1 MSSIKRI
8 AITLSAASILPSGVL
23 AEGLERVNI
32 NPSFLFESGSYAEYG
47 WGSVNPSLPST
58 GASGVAPVAAAQTND
73 NVAPSFTASTLAAKT
88 AIGDKIDIGLWY
100 TNQGN
105 GVDIDW
111 GQVGIAASVS
121 APTLAGMVRYKLS
134 DSMSII
140 GGLKRVSVDQGGV
153 LSLPLMKDDVDG
165 LNAADAAMS
174 YTTGQQSATG
184 SIYGIVSEVP
194 AIGMRM
200 MVLMES
206 ALSMDVPVSYTQAGG
221 DVAAGTYSG
230 SAKVGV
236 GSATTISLQTG
247 IAANTLLFGEYR
259 MSNWKNDQVHV
270 PFNNAT
276 TTTPVSTFVNGES
289 YTIGVG
295 RKFSDTIS
303 GSVSYHRDPASDCD
317 DASALSPKC
326 ETQSLN
332 LGAKLAIS
340 DNATLSL
347 GYTWTQ
353 YGDATVPGLATLTK
367 SSKQNIGAR
376 IGFKF

>member
-58 GASGVAPVAAAQTND
+58 GTSAVAPVAAAATHD

-153 LSLPLMKDDVDG
+153 LSLPLIAGDVDG
-165 LNAADAAMS
+165 LNANAAMS

-194 AIGMRM
+194 EIGMRM
-200 MVLMES
+200 IVLMES
-206 ALSMDVPVSYTQAGG
+206 ALSMDVPVSYTQVGG
-221 DVAAGTYSG
+221 DVAGTHSG
-230 SAKVGV
+230 SARVGV

-259 MSNWKNDQVHV
+259 MSNWRNDQVHV

-276 TTTPVSTFVNGES
+276 TTTQVSEFVNGES

-295 RKFSDTIS
+295 RKFSDTLS
-303 GSVSYHRDPASDCD
+303 GSVSYLRDPASDCD

-353 YGDATVPGLATLTK
+353 YGDATVPGIATLTK
-367 SSKQNIGAR
+367 SGKQNIGAR

>member
-32 NPSFLFESGSYAEYG
+32 NPSFLLESGSYAEYG
-47 WGSVNPSLPST
+47 WGSVNPSLPSSGMVA
-58 GASGVAPVAAAQTND
+58 GATKD

-88 AIGDKIDIGLWY
+88 ALGDKIDVGLWY

-111 GQVGIAASVS
+111 GLTALGRIEASVS
-121 APTLAGMVRYKLS
+121 APTVAGMVRYKLS

-140 GGLKRVSVDQGGV
+140 GGLKRVSVDSGGILNLPMAAATTTG
-153 LSLPLMKDDVDG
+153 LS
-165 LNAADAAMS
+165 ADITNVR

-194 AIGMRM
+194 EIGMRM
-200 MVLMES
+200 TVLMES
-206 ALSMDVPVSYTQAGG
+206 ALSMAVPVSYVQTGG
-221 DVAAGTYSG
+221 DVAGSHNGT
-230 SAKVGV
+230 ANVGV

-259 MSNWKNDQVHV
+259 MSNWKNDQVYV
-270 PFNNAT
+270 PFNNST
-276 TTTPVSTFVNGES
+276 TTKQVSTFVNGES

-295 RKFSDTIS
+295 RKFSDTVS
-303 GSVSYHRDPASDCD
+303 GSVSYHRDPASGCD
-317 DASALSPKC
+317 AVSSLSPKC

-332 LGAKLAIS
+332 FGAKLAIS

-353 YGDATVPGLATLTK
+353 YGDATVPGIATLTK